1 MKDKLKELFEKYKD
15 LIPYVIFGVLT
26 TAVNYVSYW
35 LFAHPLGCGTV
46 FSTAAAWILS
56 VLFAYVTNRR
66 WVFHST
72 ARGAREIGKEFAA
85 FLAARI
91 STGLLDMLV
100 MYVFVDV
107 LGWNDMVM
115 KLASNV
121 IVVILNYIFSKFF
134 IFKKKE
140 E

>member
-26 TAVNYVSYW
+26 TIVNYASYW

-46 FSTAAAWILS
+46 FSTAVAWLLS

-72 ARGAREIGKEFAA
+72 ARGAKAVGKEFAA

-107 LGWNDMVM
+107 LGWNDMIM

>member
-26 TAVNYVSYW
+26 TLVNYASYW

-46 FSTAAAWILS
+46 VSTVAAWILS

-72 ARGAREIGKEFAA
+72 ARGAKEIGKEFAA
-85 FLAARI
+85 FVAARV
-91 STGLLDMLV
+91 STGLLDTLF
-100 MYVFVDV
+100 MYIFVDV
-107 LGWNDMVM
+107 LGWNDMII

-121 IVVILNYIFSKFF
+121 VVVILNYIFSKFL
-134 IFKKKE
+134 IFRKKE
-140 E
+140 Q

>member
-1 MKDKLKELFEKYKD
+1 MNEKLKALYEKYKD

-26 TAVNYVSYW
+26 TIVNYVSYW

-46 FSTAAAWILS
+46 FSTAVAWVLS
-56 VLFAYVTNRR
+56 
-66 WVFHST
+66 HSE
-72 ARGAREIGKEFAA
+72 AKGAKAIGKEFAA
-85 FLAARI
+85 FLGARLG
-91 STGLLDMLV
+91 TGLLDMLI
-100 MYVFVDV
+100 MYLCVDL

-121 IVVILNYIFSKFF
+121 IVVILNYILSKFF

-140 E
+140 K